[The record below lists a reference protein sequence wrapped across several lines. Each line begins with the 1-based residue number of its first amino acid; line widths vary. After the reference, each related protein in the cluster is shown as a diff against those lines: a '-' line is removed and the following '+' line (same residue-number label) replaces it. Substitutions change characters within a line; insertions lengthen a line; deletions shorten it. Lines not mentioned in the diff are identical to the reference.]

1 MEIKQV
7 ITADYAGLWVGYSTL
22 LEFTDPNGNQIN
34 IRINESD
41 FLELASLLHRRAEQ
55 IREEIASKSV

>member
-7 ITADYAGLWVGYSTL
+7 ITADYAGLWVGYTQ

-34 IRINESD
+34 IRMNESD
-41 FLELASLLHRRAEQ
+41 LLELASRLHGRAEQ